1 MILSILQVF
10 QISICF
16 TKVFEIAVC
25 FADFGLFEI
34 STPVMSNMLN
44 MANIV

>member
-16 TKVFEIAVC
+16 TQFS
-25 FADFGLFEI
+25 FYEI
-34 STPVMSNMLN
+34 SIPVVRHMLT